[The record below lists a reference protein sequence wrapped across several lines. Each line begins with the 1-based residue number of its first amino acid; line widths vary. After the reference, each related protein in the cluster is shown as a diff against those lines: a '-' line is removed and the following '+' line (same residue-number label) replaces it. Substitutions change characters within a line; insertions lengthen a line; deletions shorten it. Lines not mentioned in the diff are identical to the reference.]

1 MIECESTL
9 RKWGNSFGIVI
20 PKEVAKSE
28 HLKEEEKIKFLILR
42 DNKVLK
48 ETFGMM
54 KGRWKKSTQDI
65 KDQLRR
71 ELYNE

>member
-9 RKWGNSFGIVI
+9 RKWGNSVGVVI
-20 PKEVAKSE
+20 PKDVVESE

-65 KDQLRR
+65 KDQLRK

>member
-9 RKWGNSFGIVI
+9 RKWGNSVCVVI
-20 PKEVAKSE
+20 PKDVVESE

-65 KDQLRR
+65 KDQLRK

>member
-20 PKEVAKSE
+20 PKDVAESE
-28 HLKEEEKIKFLILR
+28 HLKEKEKIKFLILR

-54 KGRWKKSTQDI
+54 KGKWKKSTQNI
-65 KDQLRR
+65 KDQLRK
-71 ELYNE
+71 ELYND